1 MFTADPAGATE
12 LPGGRVEVTIGE
24 PEQWL
29 PGHPDRAAVGNEARR
44 LTGTR

>member
-1 MFTADPAGATE
+1 VTAQ
-12 LPGGRVEVTIGE
+12 PGGRVEVTIGE